1 LAVNLLDVVYL
12 GVAGVTSPWWLRK
25 ARGGWGQRFA
35 IDPPTLGPKTPGRPR
50 VMLHAV
56 SVGEAAA
63 LRKLVPMLVEAGA
76 EVVVSCTTD
85 TGLARSQALYA
96 GCAHVVRYPLDA
108 SWSVRRFLD
117 AIDPDVV
124 GLVELELWPNF
135 MSQCARRGIPVA
147 VVNGRLSE
155 KSFKGYR
162 KIARW
167 MRPSFA
173 SLTLAAVQDE
183 DYAQRFVAMG
193 TPEDRVVVS
202 GSMKF
207 DAASIADRVDGQD
220 ELAAAM
226 GINLDRPLVVAGSTG
241 PGEEAMLHAVC
252 EQVGSGSG
260 GGVQLLCA
268 PRRPERFED
277 AAEAMPGCVR
287 RSNGQ
292 GDRTSGRFLLDTI
305 GELAAAYALADVVV
319 VGRSFPTKAEG
330 SGKGRG
336 AGGLGGSDPIEPIAL
351 GKPTIFGPDSSN
363 FKDAVSG
370 FVRVLGMVQVRDS
383 VELGERIRLLLEDP
397 GAAEAMVQ
405 RGRDWI
411 REQQGA
417 SDRHCQML
425 LELAAGD
432 GKLLVEAPL
441 EG

>member
-1 LAVNLLDVVYL
+1 MNLLDVVYL

-63 LRKLVPMLVEAGA
+63 LRKLVPMLVDAGA

-85 TGLARSQALYA
+85 TGLARAQTLYA
-96 GCAHVVRYPLDA
+96 GCAHVVRFPLDA

-135 MSQCARRGIPVA
+135 IKQCAHRKIPVA

-155 KSFKGYR
+155 RSFKGYR
-162 KIARW
+162 KISRW
-167 MRPSFA
+167 MRSSFA
-173 SLTLAAVQDE
+173 SLAAAAVQDSV
-183 DYAQRFVAMG
+183 YAERFKAMG

-207 DAASIADRVDGQD
+207 DAASIADRVEGQD

-226 GINLDRPLVVAGSTG
+226 GIDPDRPLVVAGSTG

-252 EQVGSGSG
+252 EEAGSGIP

-268 PRRPERFED
+268 PRRPERFEE
-277 AAEAMPGCVR
+277 AALALPGCVR
-287 RSNGQ
+287 RSDGQ
-292 GDRTSGRFLLDTI
+292 GDRISGRFLLDTI

-319 VGRSFPTKAEG
+319 VGRSFPEKTQRRERRTGREG
-330 SGKGRG
+330 V
-336 AGGLGGSDPIEPIAL
+336 GGLGGSDPIEPIAL
-351 GKPTIFGPDSSN
+351 GKPTIFGPDSTN
-363 FKDAVSG
+363 FQDVVSG
-370 FVRVLGMVQVRDS
+370 FVRVSGMVQVRDS
-383 VELGERIRLLLEDP
+383 AELGEQIRLILEDSE
-397 GAAEAMVQ
+397 AAETMAQ
-405 RGRDWI
+405 RGRGWI

-417 SDRHCQML
+417 SSRHCQML
-425 LELAAGD
+425 MELAVGG
-432 GKLLVEAPL
+432 GKPSVEMP
-441 EG
+441 